1 MSNAQI
7 GICKLCGTKAKLT
20 YEHVPPKKAYN
31 TNRFYI
37 FPSDSSIDDPFLKNP
52 RGRPE
57 QGGIGY
63 YSLCETCN
71 NNTGGW
77 YGNAYIEFV
86 NQAVYRLRLA
96 DAQYVN
102 GDPYII
108 HPLKVIKQ
116 IMSFFVTLGSINY
129 SENFPDLTEFVLNKS
144 SRILPPNYQVFMY
157 YNDSSNY
164 RYMADNFVY
173 DKGIIQNYSEIAHF
187 PFGFLLSFKKTD
199 VPIDN
204 RLVDIT
210 SWKNYPFERK
220 NIRLSIPAVKLPV
233 ELAMFP
239 GDYRTREEI
248 ETTIKESTER
258 FGTR

>member
-1 MSNAQI
+1 MLNKQNDV
-7 GICKLCGTKAKLT
+7 CKLCGIKSKLT

-31 TNRFYI
+31 QSRFYI
-37 FPSDSSIDDPFLKNP
+37 FPSDSSITDPFLEKP
-52 RGRPE
+52 KGRPE

-63 YSLCETCN
+63 YSLCERCN

-96 DAQYVN
+96 DAQYIG

-108 HPLKVIKQ
+108 HPSKIIKQ
-116 IMSFFVTLGSINY
+116 IVSFFITIGTINY
-129 SENFPDLTEFVLNKS
+129 SKNFPDLTEFVLNKS
-144 SRILPPNYQVFMY
+144 SRVLPENYQVFMY

-164 RYMADNFVY
+164 RYMADNSVY
-173 DKGIIQNYSEIAHF
+173 DKGIIQTFSEIAYF
-187 PFGFLLSFKKTD
+187 PFGFLLSFKKTE

-204 RLVDIT
+204 RLVEIT

-220 NIRLSIPAVKLPV
+220 NTRISIPLNKLPV

-248 ETTIKESTER
+248 ENTIRESVKKY
-258 FGTR
+258 GSN